1 MTRYIFPIFIL
12 IIAIATYELYIQPLY
27 GEIGRSLAK
36 EVEVRAA
43 LVEVDTAQAKLDE
56 ITRRYESFP
65 KDANERLSQIIPE
78 SVDPIRLLIDTTAF
92 IERNGFSA
100 KSLKV
105 SENTGK
111 IGGATPVA
119 PYQTHVITFT
129 LSASYDTFRE
139 FLRELEASLA
149 LRDVVDVSF
158 VVVPSSSAGGE
169 ASVGERPELL
179 IHDYTV
185 RIVSYSLH

>member
-12 IIAIATYELYIQPLY
+12 LVAIATYGLYIQPLY

-36 EVEVRAA
+36 EVEVKAA
-43 LVEVDTAQAKLDE
+43 LVEADTAQAKLDE

-65 KDANERLSQIIPE
+65 KDAEKRLSQILPE

-92 IERNGFSA
+92 LERNGFSA

-105 SENTGK
+105 SESTGK
-111 IGGATPVA
+111 IGGVTPVA
-119 PYQTHVITFT
+119 PYKTHIITFT

-149 LRDVVDVSF
+149 LRDTVEVSF
-158 VVVPSSSAGGE
+158 VALPSSYAGSG
-169 ASVGERPELL
+169 ASVPGRPELA
-179 IHDYTV
+179 INDYTV
-185 RIVSYSLH
+185 RVVGYSLH